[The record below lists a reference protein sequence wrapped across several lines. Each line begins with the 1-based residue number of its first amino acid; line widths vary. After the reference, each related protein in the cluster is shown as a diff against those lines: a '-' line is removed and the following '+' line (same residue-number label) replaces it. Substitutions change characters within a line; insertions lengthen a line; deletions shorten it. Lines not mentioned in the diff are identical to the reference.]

1 MIFLCSSALFAGE
14 TTLSWDAPSTNTDG
28 TPLTDLAGYII
39 HYGTATGDYSQS
51 IDTGNVTTYQVTN
64 LTDGITYY
72 FTVTAY
78 DTYLNES
85 DYSNEISKKA
95 GRHLSAGMYHSCI
108 LIADDNVECYG
119 DNFYGQSE
127 DYLGGDAIGMAAG
140 HSHTCILTSDGNVDC
155 YGDNT
160 FGQSEDYL
168 IGDAV
173 GLTAGYSHTC
183 VFNSDGNVD
192 CYGDN
197 TFGQSEDYFG
207 GGSGCAASIPRTVRT
222 HYLTLQ
228 EAYDNALTNEIIQAK
243 NITINENIYIDY
255 DIDVFFSGWVQQ
267 QLFFYY
273 WGDKYKWRY
282 DNKRWN
288 TNHPERNNGN
298 TVA

>member
-119 DNFYGQSE
+119 DNFYGQSD

-140 HSHTCILTSDGNVDC
+140 YSHTCILT
-155 YGDNT
+155 
-160 FGQSEDYL
+160 
-168 IGDAV
+168 
-173 GLTAGYSHTC
+173 
-183 VFNSDGNVD
+183 SDGNVD

-243 NITINENIYIDY
+243 NITINENIYMDY
-255 DIDVFFSGWVQQ
+255 DIDVFFQAGFNSNYSSIIGETSINGDMTISDGTLIIQSGIMEI
-267 QLFFYY
+267 L
-273 WGDKYKWRY
+273 
-282 DNKRWN
+282 
-288 TNHPERNNGN
+288 
-298 TVA
+298 